1 MPLTKLI
8 MLALI
13 LAACATPTSMPTLM
27 PVPTVL
33 PTSVPAPTTTSMP
46 TVSPTSVRT
55 PTLAPTAIATIAVPL
70 SITRDANAFNREVTV
85 PILMYHYIEPVP
97 PNNKD
102 QLRADLTVT
111 PEKFETQ
118 LKFLK
123 ERGYTSIDL
132 YQFYGALARGD
143 KLPAKPVV
151 ITFDDGYG
159 DLHEFAFPL
168 MEKYGFTG
176 TIFMITDFTDAQK
189 SEYITWAKALEMARA
204 GWRLESH
211 TKNHPSLEGQSVEFQ
226 RDQLRGSM
234 DSLKKN
240 LGYTP
245 RFLAYP
251 YGKFDQNSIKVLQEV
266 GYWGAVTTNI
276 GSKHSYGSLYTA
288 LRVRVNGY
296 NELSAFAQALGEKI
310 P

>member
-1 MPLTKLI
+1 MPRPNLI

-13 LAACATPTSMPTLM
+13 LTACATPTPLPTLM

-33 PTSVPAPTTTSMP
+33 PTPTFAPTTTAAP
-46 TVSPTSVRT
+46 TLT
-55 PTLAPTAIATIAVPL
+55 PTLAPTFAPTATATIAVPL
-70 SITRDANAFNREVTV
+70 IITRDANAFSREVTV

-97 PNNKD
+97 SNNKD

-111 PEKFETQ
+111 PEKFEAQ

-159 DLHEFAFPL
+159 DLHEYAFPL
-168 MEKYGFTG
+168 MQKYGFTG

-189 SEYITWAKALEMARA
+189 PEYIVWAKALEMARA

-226 RDQLRGSM
+226 RDQLKGSM
-234 DSLKKN
+234 DALKKN

-251 YGKFDQNSIKVLQEV
+251 YGKFDQNSIKILQEV

-276 GSKHSYGSLYTA
+276 GRHHSFGSLYTSP
-288 LRVRVNGY
+288 RVRVNGY
-296 NELSAFAQALGEKI
+296 NELPAFAQALGEKA

>member
-1 MPLTKLI
+1 MPRNILI
-8 MLALI
+8 ALVFT
-13 LAACATPTSMPTLM
+13 LAACATPTPLPTLM
-27 PVPTVL
+27 PVPTAL
-33 PTSVPAPTTTSMP
+33 PTPTFAPTLTPAPT
-46 TVSPTSVRT
+46 VT
-55 PTLAPTAIATIAVPL
+55 PTLVPTFVPTATATIAVPL
-70 SITRDANAFNREVTV
+70 IITRDANAFNREVTV

-97 PNNKD
+97 SNNKD

-111 PEKFETQ
+111 PDKFEAQ

-143 KLPAKPVV
+143 KLPAKPIVV
-151 ITFDDGYG
+151 TFDDGYG
-159 DLHEFAFPL
+159 DLHEYAFPL
-168 MEKYGFTG
+168 MQKYNFTG

-189 SEYITWAKALEMARA
+189 SEYIVWAKALEMARA

-211 TKNHPSLEGQSVEFQ
+211 TKNHPSLEGQSLEFQ
-226 RDQLRGSM
+226 RDQLKGSM
-234 DSLKKN
+234 DVLKKN

-251 YGKFDQNSIKVLQEV
+251 YGKFDQNSIKILQEV

-288 LRVRVNGY
+288 PRVRVNGY
-296 NELSAFAQALGEKI
+296 NELPAFAQSLGEKA

>member
-1 MPLTKLI
+1 MQKFFLI
-8 MLALI
+8 ALAFV
-13 LAACATPTSMPTLM
+13 LAACATPTPLPTLM
-27 PVPTVL
+27 PLPTVL
-33 PTSVPAPTTTSMP
+33 PTPTSVPTPTPAPT
-46 TVSPTSVRT
+46 VT
-55 PTLAPTAIATIAVPL
+55 PTLASTFAPTATATIAVPL
-70 SITRDANAFNREVTV
+70 IITRDANAFSREVTV

-97 PNNKD
+97 SNNKD
-102 QLRADLTVT
+102 QLRTDLTVT
-111 PEKFETQ
+111 PEKFESQ

-159 DLHEFAFPL
+159 DLHEYAFPL
-168 MEKYGFTG
+168 MQKYGFSG

-189 SEYITWAKALEMARA
+189 PEYIVWSKALEMARA

-226 RDQLRGSM
+226 RDQLKGSM
-234 DSLKKN
+234 DALKKN

-276 GSKHSYGSLYTA
+276 GRHHSFGSLFTSP
-288 LRVRVNGY
+288 RVRVNGY
-296 NELSAFAQALGEKI
+296 NELSAFAQSLGEKA

>member
-1 MPLTKLI
+1 MQKFFLI
-8 MLALI
+8 ALDFV
-13 LAACATPTSMPTLM
+13 LAACATPTPLPTLM
-27 PVPTVL
+27 PLPTVL
-33 PTSVPAPTTTSMP
+33 PTPTSAPTPTPAPT
-46 TVSPTSVRT
+46 VT
-55 PTLAPTAIATIAVPL
+55 PTLASTFAPTATATIAVPL
-70 SITRDANAFNREVTV
+70 IITRDANAFSREVTV

-97 PNNKD
+97 SNNKD
-102 QLRADLTVT
+102 QLRTDLTVT
-111 PEKFETQ
+111 PEKFESQ

-132 YQFYGALARGD
+132 YHFYGALARGD

-159 DLHEFAFPL
+159 NLHEYAFSL
-168 MEKYGFTG
+168 MQKYGFTG

-189 SEYITWAKALEMARA
+189 PEYIVWAKALEMARA

-226 RDQLRGSM
+226 RDQLKGSM
-234 DSLKKN
+234 DALKKN

-276 GSKHSYGSLYTA
+276 GRHHSFGSLFTSP
-288 LRVRVNGY
+288 RVRVNGY
-296 NELSAFAQALGEKI
+296 NELSAFAQSLGEKA